1 MTKREIYVAL
11 KEIPENAEFVEFFES
26 EIEKIDARNEKEKVR
41 RAKKKEQS
49 DILKK
54 KIATLLT
61 SEPQTADTIVEK
73 LLEGAEADEQI
84 TKNMVTSRL
93 GSLIKDGLAEKKQGK
108 IDDKRVMTYAAP
120 GTFGE

>member
-26 EIEKIDARNEKEKVR
+26 EIEKIDARNEKEKAR

-54 KIATLLT
+54 KIAALLT
-61 SEPQTADTIVEK
+61 SEPQTADTITEK
-73 LLEGAEADEQI
+73 LLEDAEADEQI

-93 GSLIKDGLAEKKQGK
+93 GSLIKDGLAEKKQDK
-108 IDDKRVMTYAAP
+108 IDDRRVMTYAAP